1 MHRVYTL
8 LLTIFITTA
17 LAWGQNLVRYWFDQ
31 QPTKQMLSGTEID
44 CLALP
49 SGVHFAHFQI
59 EGTDGNL
66 SPVRSKAFLV
76 MNEAVQPSSDFNKI
90 SFWFDQQTSKQVL
103 NSGSTEIDCSN
114 LTTGMHFA
122 HFQIEG
128 TDGKLSPVRSQAF
141 LVMNEALTPSSS
153 YSGINYW
160 FDQQTVKTAYTSGSI
175 DVSTL
180 SNGIHAVHFQL
191 IDDKGLPC
199 PVKTQFFVN
208 LDFAAHQL
216 YYWFDDE
223 TTRNLMAIDGT
234 DISVEGLANGPHT
247 LHAMLADAKGNV
259 LSAEVK
265 DANFTIFCSDDN
277 HADADADGTC
287 DVCHEL
293 ITYTR
298 SGLTEGNYGT
308 LCLPKGGAATG
319 ATIYAVAGKSVDAEG
334 KPTSLVLEEVT
345 SLEPGKPYLFC
356 ATGDEL
362 KVKSSGIDISSEA
375 LSVNGLV
382 GNFADDAVV
391 PEGKYLLYRNKLVK
405 CGTGC
410 KINANRAYVD
420 MDEVPAYGS
429 NLSSG
434 ARSIAIN
441 YGTTGIDLIESS
453 DEKVQIFTPSGMR
466 IPRSTKGIMIIN
478 GNKVIKQ

>member
-1 MHRVYTL
+1 MHRFYSLILTL
-8 LLTIFITTA
+8 FIATSVS
-17 LAWGQNLVRYWFDQ
+17 WGQNSVYYWFDQ
-31 QPTKQMLSGTEID
+31 QIAKQILSGTEID
-44 CLALP
+44 CSALTC
-49 SGVHFAHFQI
+49 GVHFAHFQI
-59 EGTDGNL
+59 VGADGTPT
-66 SPVRSKAFLV
+66 PVRSQSFLV
-76 MNEAVQPSSDFNKI
+76 MDETLLPTSDYRKI
-90 SFWFDQQTSKQVL
+90 CYWFDQQTVKQQL
-103 NSGSTEIDCSN
+103 SGTEIDCSA

-175 DVSTL
+175 DVSALT
-180 SNGIHAVHFQL
+180 NGIHAVHFQL

-208 LDFAAHQL
+208 FDFAAHQL
-216 YYWFDDE
+216 YYWFDDQ
-223 TTRNLMAIDGT
+223 TTRNLMAINGT
-234 DISVEGLANGPHT
+234 EISVEGLANGPHT

-259 LSAEVK
+259 ISTEVK
-265 DANFTIFCSDDN
+265 EASFTIICSDDD
-277 HADADADGTC
+277 HVDADADGTC

-319 ATIYAVAGKSVDAEG
+319 ATIYSVAGKRVDAEG
-334 KPTSLVLEEVT
+334 NPTSLVLEEVT
-345 SLEPGKPYLFC
+345 ALEPGKPYIFC

-362 KVKSSGIDISSEA
+362 MVTYTGIEASAEA
-375 LSVNGLV
+375 LSEKGLI
-382 GNFADDAVV
+382 GNFTNEADV
-391 PEGKYLLYRNKLVK
+391 PEDMYLLHENKLVK

-410 KINANRAYVD
+410 KINANRAYLD
-420 MDEVPAYGS
+420 MTQVTEYSGISHAPTRAIYIGGDEALGVG
-429 NLSSG
+429 
-434 ARSIAIN
+434 
-441 YGTTGIDLIESS
+441 LIEWS
-453 DEKVQIFTPSGMR
+453 DEKAQIFNPSGMR
-466 IPRSTKGIMIIN
+466 IPRSTKGLMIIN